1 MNIKVTENISAP
13 ARKLSAVATLSPE
26 EKLSGDMLL
35 FSTGLMMFASVL
47 WLAVYWSFGQRF
59 STLIPLMF
67 QLVSVCTIIFFLQT
81 RKLEIFCMM
90 QLSLFLFTPFVL
102 QWSIGNFVNSSGV
115 SLWALLAP
123 VGAMVILGPKE
134 SVPWFIA
141 YIFMTA
147 MSGMFDYTL
156 QWDTKQ
162 LDMKTVTVFFVLNF
176 VSISAMVYVLLWY
189 FSREKNKLRAVV
201 ESQNRAMVVEKE
213 LSERLL
219 LNILPAPIAERL
231 KRQESNI
238 ADGHADVTVM
248 FADIVDFTHMSE
260 ELSPNETVHL
270 LNDIFSEFDNL
281 AEKYGIEKIKTVGD
295 AYMAAGGLVGKYG
308 GSINANM
315 SETGGAVNSAS
326 QSLSESEGIL
336 EGTSVNVQNNAPNN
350 APNNT
355 SRKKLSE
362 RGQYVD
368 AMANISLEMHQFVSR
383 YVAPNGQKL
392 GLRIGLATGPVVAG
406 VIGRRKFSYD
416 LWGDTV
422 NIASRMCSEA
432 QPNNT
437 QVDVITYR
445 RLHNRYRFDEVQQI
459 QIKGKGPMQVYN
471 LLGRFTGQ
479 GDSNVI
485 PLDSSIQVR

>member
-1 MNIKVTENISAP
+1 MNSKISSKPLIPGAGM
-13 ARKLSAVATLSPE
+13 ATALSPE

-59 STLIPLMF
+59 STLIPLTF
-67 QLVSVCTIIFFLQT
+67 QLVSVCTIVFFLKT
-81 RKLEIFCMM
+81 RKLDIFCLM

-102 QWSIGNFVNSSGV
+102 QWSIGNFVNASGV

-123 VGAMVILGPKE
+123 VGAIVILGTKE

-147 MSGMFDYTL
+147 MSGMFDYVL
-156 QWDTKQ
+156 QWDAKL
-162 LDMKTVTVFFVLNF
+162 LDMKTVAVFFVLNF

-189 FSREKNKLRAVV
+189 FSREKNKLRKAIEAQSHAV
-201 ESQNRAMVVEKE
+201 ATEKD

-219 LNILPAPIAERL
+219 LNILPQPIAERL

-248 FADIVDFTHMSE
+248 FADIVNFTQMSE

-295 AYMAAGGLVGKYG
+295 AYMAAGGLHGKYG
-308 GSINANM
+308 GNDGS
-315 SETGGAVNSAS
+315 NSGSDSAK
-326 QSLSESEGIL
+326 
-336 EGTSVNVQNNAPNN
+336 AH
-350 APNNT
+350 
-355 SRKKLSE
+355 
-362 RGQYVD
+362 YVD

-392 GLRIGLATGPVVAG
+392 SLRIGLATGPVVAG

-432 QPNNT
+432 HPNNT
-437 QVDVITYR
+437 QVDVVTYR
-445 RLHNRYRFDEVQQI
+445 RLHSRFRFDEVHQI
-459 QIKGKGPMQVYN
+459 QVKGKGPMQVYN
-471 LLGRFTGQ
+471 LLGRLAQ
-479 GDSNVI
+479 QSDSNVI
-485 PLDSSIQVR
+485 PLDNSVQHR

>member
-1 MNIKVTENISAP
+1 MTGKIA
-13 ARKLSAVATLSPE
+13 AQLSDLQSPRADQLSPE

-59 STLIPLMF
+59 STLIPLTF
-67 QLVSVCTIIFFLQT
+67 QFISVCTIVFYLKT
-81 RKLEIFCMM
+81 RKLAPFCLM
-90 QLSLFLFTPFVL
+90 QLSLFLFTPFIL
-102 QWSIGNFVNSSGV
+102 QWSIGNFVNASGV

-123 VGAMVILGPKE
+123 VGAIVIMGTKE

-147 MSGMFDYTL
+147 MSGMFDYQL
-156 QWDTKQ
+156 GLDVKQ
-162 LDMKTVTVFFVLNF
+162 LDQKTVAVFFVLNF

-189 FSREKNKLRAVV
+189 FTREKTKLRNAIEAQTHAV
-201 ESQNRAMVVEKE
+201 ETEKE

-231 KRQESNI
+231 KRQETNI

-260 ELSPNETVHL
+260 EMSPNETVHL

-295 AYMAAGGLVGKYG
+295 AYMAAGGLRGRNGIGAG
-308 GSINANM
+308 GD
-315 SETGGAVNSAS
+315 TGSA
-326 QSLSESEGIL
+326 LH
-336 EGTSVNVQNNAPNN
+336 
-350 APNNT
+350 
-355 SRKKLSE
+355 
-362 RGQYVD
+362 YVD
-368 AMANISLEMHQFVSR
+368 AMADISLDMLDFVSR
-383 YVAPNGQKL
+383 YVAPNGQRL
-392 GLRIGLATGPVVAG
+392 SLRIGLATGPVVAG

-422 NIASRMCSEA
+422 NVASRMCSEA
-432 QPNNT
+432 QADRT
-437 QVDVITYR
+437 QVDAVTYR
-445 RLHNRYRFDEVQQI
+445 RLHNRYVFDAVQQI
-459 QIKGKGPMQVYN
+459 HVKGKGPMQVYN
-471 LLGRFTGQ
+471 LLGKIVQ
-479 GDSNVI
+479 GPEDANI
-485 PLDSSIQVR
+485 IQLNDGNMPR